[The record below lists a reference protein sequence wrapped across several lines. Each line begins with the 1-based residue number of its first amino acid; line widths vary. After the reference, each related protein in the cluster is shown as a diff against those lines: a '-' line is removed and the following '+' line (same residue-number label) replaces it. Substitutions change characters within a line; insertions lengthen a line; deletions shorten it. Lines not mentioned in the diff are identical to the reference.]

1 MRTIDTGALLDLLE
15 RGAQIVEVLGRKAYR
30 EEHLPG
36 AVNIPLTELDAT
48 AASAL
53 DRDRAVVAYCFD
65 YQ

>member
-15 RGAQIVEVLGRKAYR
+15 RGAQLVEVLGRKEYR
-30 EEHLPG
+30 EEYLPG
-36 AVNIPLTELDAT
+36 AVNIPLTELDAK